1 MQVPCL
7 YGPRKSKPKLKS
19 ELRKQQYAA
28 TLFDC
33 NYLAHVIVLWQKQ
46 NLCVTVQFFI
56 CVVLFFNLRAI
67 SEYKLPGACIW
78 RGDLW
83 EGFLPCDFGGL
94 LFGGPYTAWRGL
106 FRNFKV
112 FIDSLMMF

>member
-19 ELRKQQYAA
+19 ELRKQQYAV

-83 EGFLPCDFGGL
+83 EGFCVASLVGLYLEDLIRHGEAYFGILRYL
-94 LFGGPYTAWRGL
+94 L
-106 FRNFKV
+106 
-112 FIDSLMMF
+112 IH